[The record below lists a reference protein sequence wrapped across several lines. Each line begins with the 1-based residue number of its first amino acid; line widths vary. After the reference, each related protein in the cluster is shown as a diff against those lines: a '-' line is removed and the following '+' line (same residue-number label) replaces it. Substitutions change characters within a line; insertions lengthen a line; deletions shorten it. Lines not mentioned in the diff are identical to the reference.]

1 MKMAVPD
8 FKNLKIGNKE
18 AQLLENIYIKV
29 LS

>member
-8 FKNLKIGNKE
+8 FKNLKIGSKE
-18 AQLLENIYIKV
+18 AQILENIYIMV